1 MKKSAQRRR
10 QAELRQNA
18 GESLNAPLTVCV
30 EQVSAQTCNKEPFSM
45 FNGQRKL
52 MKLVRILAFCLM
64 PGLAITVQTAHAQT
78 NGSVAQNNSAGVA
91 VNGNSHANNG
101 HPNAAVSHGIAR
113 GPVSV
118 APGMVNSHPV
128 GISGQ
133 PDINARTNYSP
144 SLRPLNPTLAAMS
157 ARQSERTY
165 NLHPNIGVL
174 AKREIAQGSPP
185 IASAQRFV
193 RADNLQPINNDSARR
208 DTVETQLNTMNAQR
222 AQISQPTARDLANRS
237 TTQHAAGWNWR
248 DRNNRLSYFDALRRH
263 RHEWHNRDWWRQHCN
278 TIVFNSG
285 AFYFLDAGY
294 WYPALGYDPSYNYY
308 DPDGPIYTYGNLLP
322 DEVIANVQVALQ
334 EAGYYGGPITGSL
347 NVETRAALANFQ
359 RDYGLLITGAI
370 DQPTIESLGLY

>member
-1 MKKSAQRRR
+1 MER
-10 QAELRQNA
+10 
-18 GESLNAPLTVCV
+18 LTIFALCWLAAFTMVV
-30 EQVSAQTCNKEPFSM
+30 P
-45 FNGQRKL
+45 
-52 MKLVRILAFCLM
+52 RID
-64 PGLAITVQTAHAQT
+64 AQT

-113 GPVSV
+113 GPVSF
-118 APGMVNSHPV
+118 APGMINAHPAR
-128 GISGQ
+128 IDGQ
-133 PDINARTNYSP
+133 PGMNARTNYSP
-144 SLRPLNPTLAAMS
+144 FLRPLNPTLAAMS
-157 ARQSERTY
+157 ARQPERTY
-165 NLHPNIGVL
+165 NLHPNIDVL

-193 RADNLQPINNDSARR
+193 RAENLQPVTDDSGRR

-222 AQISQPTARDLANRS
+222 PQISQPTALRNSANRS
-237 TTQHAAGWNWR
+237 TTRDTARWNWR

-285 AFYFLDAGY
+285 GYYFLDGGY

-322 DEVIANVQVALQ
+322 DQVIANVQEVLQ
-334 EAGYYGGPITGSL
+334 EAGYYGGPVTGSL